1 MKETQKPERGLG
13 SLRGCLAAPSQHFHR
28 LLPHERPRR
37 LHWHRPRRCPRRLD
51 LGWHRIPRLSSVN
64 QELWHAF
71 DRIKDGLDKQERM
84 RSTPTFREWYVK
96 ALPQFS
102 KYLDVVDK
110 ADDESPG
117 GLLCE
122 WMDWL
127 DARGLAFR
135 GQRRW
140 RIPEKGPL
148 SFYPPTMEQVMKTAA
163 ELTRSLGL
171 EPALIRSAAL
181 REALTTK
188 TPGANGEG
196 RAKKSR
202 KKK

>member
-1 MKETQKPERGLG
+1 M
-13 SLRGCLAAPSQHFHR
+13 
-28 LLPHERPRR
+28 
-37 LHWHRPRRCPRRLD
+37 
-51 LGWHRIPRLSSVN
+51 N

-102 KYLDVVDK
+102 KYLDIVDK
-110 ADDESPG
+110 ADDDSPG

-135 GQRRW
+135 GQRKW
-140 RIPEKGPL
+140 KIPEKGPL
-148 SFYPPTMEQVMKTAA
+148 SFYPPTMEGVMKTAA
-163 ELTRSLGL
+163 ELTESLGL
-171 EPALIRSAAL
+171 RDSMRRSAAL

-188 TPGANGEG
+188 TPGASG
-196 RAKKSR
+196 AKKARKSP

>member
-1 MKETQKPERGLG
+1 M
-13 SLRGCLAAPSQHFHR
+13 S
-28 LLPHERPRR
+28 
-37 LHWHRPRRCPRRLD
+37 
-51 LGWHRIPRLSSVN
+51 

-102 KYLDVVDK
+102 KYLDLVDK

-140 RIPEKGPL
+140 QIPEKGPL
-148 SFYPPTMEQVMKTAA
+148 NFYPPTMERVMRTAA

-171 EPALIRSAAL
+171 EPALLRSARL
-181 REALTTK
+181 REALTSETR
-188 TPGANGEG
+188 GASGG
-196 RAKKSR
+196 KKARKSP